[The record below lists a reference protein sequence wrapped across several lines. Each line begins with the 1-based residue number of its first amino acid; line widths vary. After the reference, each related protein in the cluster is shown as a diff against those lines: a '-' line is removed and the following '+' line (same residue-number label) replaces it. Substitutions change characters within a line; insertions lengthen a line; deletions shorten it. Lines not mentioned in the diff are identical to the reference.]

1 VDEKLVSII
10 AVIAIVGIVSILLVP
25 QTIHPLP
32 VTTNMHVPKPTP
44 MQTPKQIPTLPKVT
58 PSTTLTDQEFEDKL
72 TQIQLDLK
80 NGTQNL
86 DMYLVQYKNGQ
97 ISKDQM
103 LNMTDS
109 RISIMQNILPQYD
122 KLNPPENFKQSL
134 HLFRLSTLMEIESD
148 KALREWVVTGDNAT
162 FTKSD
167 QLLQQS
173 FQYETNALQ
182 SYNDAINDGK
192 MVDSLP
198 IV

>member
-1 VDEKLVSII
+1 VDEKLVGII

-44 MQTPKQIPTLPKVT
+44 MQTPKPIQTLPKVI

-103 LNMTDS
+103 LNMTDN
-109 RISIMQNILPQYD
+109 RISVIQNILPQYD

>member
-1 VDEKLVSII
+1 MDGKLVSII
-10 AVIAIVGIVSILLVP
+10 AIIAIAGIASMFLVP
-25 QTIHPLP
+25 QTIHHLP
-32 VTTNMHVPKPTP
+32 VTTNMSKPVP
-44 MQTPKQIPTLPKVT
+44 MQTPKPIPTLSKVI

-97 ISKDQM
+97 VSKSQM

-109 RISIMQNILPQYD
+109 RISVMQNILPQYD
-122 KLNPPENFKQSL
+122 KLNLPENFIQSL
-134 HLFRLSTLMEIESD
+134 HLFRLLTLMETASD
-148 KALREWVVTGDNAT
+148 RALREWVVTGDNAT
-162 FTKSD
+162 FAKSD

-182 SYNDAINDGK
+182 SYNDAINDDK

-198 IV
+198 VV